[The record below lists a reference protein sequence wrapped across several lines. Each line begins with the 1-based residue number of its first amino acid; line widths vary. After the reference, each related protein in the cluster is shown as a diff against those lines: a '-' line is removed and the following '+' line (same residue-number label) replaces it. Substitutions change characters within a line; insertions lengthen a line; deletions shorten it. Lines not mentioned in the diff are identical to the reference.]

1 MRALQQALAN
11 KITSTLQGHGYLVE
25 NFLHANFCFD
35 LVARSPKQTIVI
47 KVLSNIDALRE
58 EQALDLEKVGKLFGA
73 YVFIVGERTKAFS
86 LQKGIAYER
95 YSLPAISI
103 ETLLD
108 FLDDNAPFVK
118 YFKGRS
124 VVDLDNES
132 LRKARVSM
140 GLSLQAVAEKVNL
153 TKESLHRFESGSNA
167 TLDNAKRLE
176 EFFHKDLIVKKPA
189 FSPFHKEHFDDKV
202 EDHSLKKIRSLGMLL
217 ARFDHAPFRAVGEP
231 SGKEG
236 LLISGA
242 AGRPELMRKAEAL
255 GKTGRAFHTN
265 PLLIAKQPNRKTIEG
280 VAVVGERELEELGK
294 AKELMKLVKE
304 RKEETE
310 DLSQ

>member
-1 MRALQQALAN
+1 MREMQQALADRAAFF
-11 KITSTLQGHGYLVE
+11 LQNHGYLVE
-25 NFLHANFCFD
+25 NFLNANFCFD
-35 LVARSPKQTIVI
+35 LVARSPKRTIVI

-73 YVFIVGERTKAFS
+73 YVFVVGERTKAFS
-86 LQKGIAYER
+86 LQKGIVYER
-95 YSLPAISI
+95 YSLPAISV

-108 FLDDNAPFVK
+108 FLEDNAPFVK

-124 VVDLDNES
+124 VVDLDHDS
-132 LRKARVSM
+132 LKEARVSM
-140 GLSLQAVAEKVNL
+140 GLSLQDVAEKVSL

-176 EFFHKDLIVKKPA
+176 EFFRRDLIVRKPA
-189 FSPFHKEHFDDKV
+189 FSPFRKERFDDNI

-231 SGKEG
+231 SEKGSM
-236 LLISGA
+236 LIAHATS
-242 AGRPELMRKAEAL
+242 RPELQRKATAL
-255 GKTGRAFHTN
+255 GKTGHAFDSD
-265 PLLIAKQPNRKTIEG
+265 PLIIAHQPKRKTIEG

-294 AKELMKLVKE
+294 AKELMRLVRE
-304 RKEETE
+304 RK
-310 DLSQ
+310 DKN